1 MTMSV
6 VVEDQVVNLGKELR
20 RGTAKEH
27 TRSLHVARKTAEL
40 LRICV
45 STSRALSPQELIVE
59 VRKVEKRLAKEQPLA
74 FAVGNIVRRVIKFVR
89 DEELAEQQKHQLEG
103 EETGSSG
110 GAGPRPG
117 GRDQVGNEDQQAG
130 AQHLV
135 NKKLEQLRQ
144 QLSLGQAMKRAP
156 SLKSIFDVMG
166 GSSDQEDETPSQVSQ
181 PQQQAS
187 QNPKAKGKANRS
199 WRRKHLVIEHIN
211 DLLEDLAMS
220 EQLIADQSLEHVHAR
235 EVILTFGYSHSVEC
249 FLTTCCLRQK
259 RSFSVVVAE
268 GAPKYAGHRM
278 ATVLASLGGPTA
290 VGSGSGSGECINV
303 TLAPDSCVFALMSR
317 VNKVILGAHALLAN
331 GGIIAPVGTHACCVA
346 ARAHSVPV
354 VVVLGIHKL
363 VPHLPRDPKLDQP
376 FRCYSHRTP
385 GEISG
390 MGETV
395 GREFVA
401 AARAGGAG
409 RGQADD
415 GERGH
420 SGAAAEPEDRQSGEA
435 KQDDREDREGE
446 RGQAEEGGRGHAA
459 AATAMEEEEADEK
472 TPSVGRGSLG
482 SGFELASINPA
493 YDYIPPDLISL
504 FVTDTGCHS
513 PSYVYRLISEYFASE
528 DHLLD

>member
-1 MTMSV
+1 M
-6 VVEDQVVNLGKELR
+6 
-20 RGTAKEH
+20 
-27 TRSLHVARKTAEL
+27 
-40 LRICV
+40 
-45 STSRALSPQELIVE
+45 
-59 VRKVEKRLAKEQPLA
+59 A

-401 AARAGGAG
+401 AARAGGGAG
-409 RGQADD
+409 ARRTTG
-415 GERGH
+415 
-420 SGAAAEPEDRQSGEA
+420 GAGTAARPRS
-435 KQDDREDREGE
+435 RRT
-446 RGQAEEGGRGHAA
+446 GRAA
-459 AATAMEEEEADEK
+459 RRSRT
-472 TPSVGRGSLG
+472 TGRTGRGSAG
-482 SGFELASINPA
+482 RQRRGGAGT
-493 YDYIPPDLISL
+493 PPPPPPRRRRRPTRRPQVWAVGPSAAALSSRPSTPRTTTSL
-504 FVTDTGCHS
+504 RT
-513 PSYVYRLISEYFASE
+513 
-528 DHLLD
+528 